1 MILKFMKNKKSGTV
15 LTEALISLFI
25 LGTLFISIATA
36 VTASISNTKRL
47 QEVNETSAYAQKIAD
62 SIYSIS
68 QSDSGAFF
76 QEIEKS
82 YQAYLDVGDFSKDCV
97 VNLDT
102 IAQELE
108 FRKNNG
114 EENIVS
120 LYDVL
125 NYCNDDL
132 NNGTGANE
140 MTEYDIDLY
149 LLPSENV
156 DTNKSVNYFV
166 SYNPLMATN
175 SLDGGRIYNTEV
187 LERIYTFKLVVSK
200 TVNTLSTANTNFVMS
215 SPASVTYV
223 FQISSNGGY

>member
-1 MILKFMKNKKSGTV
+1 MIFNFLKNKKSGTV

-76 QEIEKS
+76 QEIEKT
-82 YQAYLDVGDFSKDCV
+82 YKTYLDNGDFSNDCI

-108 FRKNNG
+108 YRSNNG
-114 EENIVS
+114 EEGIIG

-125 NYCNDDL
+125 NYYNDDY

-149 LLPSENV
+149 ILPSENV

-187 LERIYTFKLVVSK
+187 LNNVYTFKLVVSK

-215 SPASVTYV
+215 SPASVTYI
-223 FQISSNGGY
+223 FQISSNGG

>member
-1 MILKFMKNKKSGTV
+1 MIFNFLKNKKSGTV

-36 VTASISNTKRL
+36 VTASISNTKRF

-76 QEIEKS
+76 QEIEKT
-82 YQAYLDVGDFSKDCV
+82 YKTYLDNGDFSNDCI

-108 FRKNNG
+108 YRSNNG
-114 EENIVS
+114 EEGIIG

-125 NYCNDDL
+125 NYYNDDY

-149 LLPSENV
+149 ILPSENV

-187 LERIYTFKLVVSK
+187 LNNVYTFKLVVSK

-215 SPASVTYV
+215 SPASVTYI
-223 FQISSNGGY
+223 FQISSNGG